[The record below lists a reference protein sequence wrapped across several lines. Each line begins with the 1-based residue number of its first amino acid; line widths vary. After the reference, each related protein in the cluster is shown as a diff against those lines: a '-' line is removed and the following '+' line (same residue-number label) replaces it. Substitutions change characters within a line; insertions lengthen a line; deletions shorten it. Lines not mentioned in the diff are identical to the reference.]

1 MQMNGAAVT
10 TAQSYYDALCAG
22 PLCGRANAP
31 ILYADEEYTES
42 AETFFTTYAPFFNRG
57 YVLGGYS
64 AVPKSVIQELI
75 AAIAAAL

>member
-1 MQMNGAAVT
+1 MT

-31 ILYADEEYTES
+31 ILYADEEYIES
-42 AETFFTTYAPFFNRG
+42 AEAFFTTYAPFFNRG

-64 AVPKSVIQELI
+64 AVPKSVVQELK